1 MCSQGEQAPGKWLAP
16 SAESQTLEGQGTMA
30 QSSNSSSTPYLPL
43 FSVTPTPAYR
53 VNGFV
58 NKIPATLLLDT
69 GAAVTLLQG
78 AMWQRIR
85 TELKPWSGTK
95 LIEPDGTA
103 IAVQGTTTV
112 TIMVGEGSFMA
123 DVVVVD
129 GLIAEVLLGLDFL
142 EQHNCTIQAGERLLT
157 LNNGKIVISLSGS
170 DTVGKSP
177 RMVVN
182 LLQSVH
188 IPPQSEIEVMA
199 AGCGDVS
206 SGVWI
211 VEPTTNGKLPV
222 LVARA
227 VATPRNGCIPVRL
240 LNLSSTSTKVSKGT
254 TVGIIQ
260 AANEADIE
268 VISNIRT
275 QDSSPQVTSTPKEL
289 RDALWSAVE
298 ANKDLKESEKEQ
310 LYHLLLA
317 YKDTFAH
324 NQADLGRTDRVQHEV
339 RTDDAYPIR
348 QRVRRTAPAQR
359 EETRKL
365 IEEMLHKDIIQ
376 PSSSPWASPVVL
388 VRKKDGSAR
397 FCVDYRRV
405 NSVTKKDAYPL
416 PRVDDTL
423 DTLAGSQVFT
433 TLDLISG
440 YWQVEVK
447 PEDREKTAFCT
458 SEGLFEFKVMPF
470 GLCNAPAT
478 FQRLM
483 DAVLMGL
490 QWSRCLVYLDD
501 VVVPGKSFEDH
512 LQNLK
517 YVLDRFRSAGLKLNL
532 SKCKFGR
539 REVTFL
545 GHVVTAQ
552 GVAADPAK
560 LSKVASWPQPQSQ
573 RDVQQFL
580 GFASYYRR
588 FIKDFAV
595 IARPLHHLTEKTA
608 IFNWTEESEA
618 SFQKL
623 RLKLVSPPVLA
634 FPDHSRS
641 FILDT
646 DASNTGIGCVL
657 SQTKQDGSERVIA
670 YGSRL
675 LSKPERNYC
684 VTRRELLAVVY
695 FTQQLRPYLLGKHF
709 TLRSDHGSLT
719 WLRNFKEPEGQLARW
734 LEKLEEYD
742 FTIIHRPGLKHSNA
756 DALSRLPCQQCGR
769 PNHSS
774 IEDTEETVEAD
785 AVAHCFPGTSDEE
798 MRKLQLDDPVIG
810 PVLRHLQDGQQ
821 PDGNTCRSQSPPTRR
836 LLEQWQRLELRN
848 GVLGR
853 RFVNQDDSEWFQL
866 IVPHSLRNQILEELH
881 GGVAGGHFGEEKTMG
896 RLQARFYWPGQW
908 ADVRNWCRTC
918 PMCVTRKTPT
928 PRQRG
933 PLGTIRAGYPMQ
945 IVAVDILG
953 PLPKTKGGNAYVLV
967 ASDYFTRWV
976 EAYAIPNQEA
986 VTVAQKLV
994 DELFCPFS
1002 TPEQLHSDQGRQF
1015 ESDLIAEVCRILKI
1029 HKTRTTPYHPQG
1041 DGLVERFN
1049 RTLLDMLATMTK
1061 EQPGDW
1067 DGHIRRVCLAYNSSI
1082 QATTGYTPF
1091 FLMFGRE
1098 ARLPLDLMYHSCTPE
1113 TVTHSEYA
1121 TRMKDS
1127 IEKAYDRVRTKF
1139 GQEQRAQKQFYD
1151 QKCHG
1156 KPYTPGDL
1164 VWLHSTVVARGKS
1177 RKLHHPWTGPWKVL
1191 KRIADTTYRLQDCRN
1206 PRKKLV
1212 VHFDRLKRCTEDTRM
1227 EQPQAAIRE
1236 ERHKPWK
1243 RSKPV
1248 RRVTGPNERITLLD
1262 GDDDTP
1268 PLTPEVEEVLPPDR
1282 IDAPPDPARP
1292 INDGGGAP
1300 DPVARRYPARARP
1313 PPGFYQ
1319 ESHI

>member
-78 AMWQRIR
+78 AVWQRIR

-95 LIEPDGTA
+95 LIGPDGTA

-112 TIMVGEGSFMA
+112 TIIVGEGSFMA

-142 EQHNCTIQAGERLLT
+142 ERHNCTIQAGERLLT

-188 IPPQSEIEVMA
+188 IPPRSEIEVMA

-268 VISNIRT
+268 VISNVRT
-275 QDSSPQVTSTPKEL
+275 QDSSLQVTSTPKEL

-545 GHVVTAQ
+545 GHVVSAQ

-560 LSKVASWPQPQSQ
+560 LSTVASWPQPQSQ

-608 IFNWTEESEA
+608 IFNWTEECEA

-657 SQTKQDGSERVIA
+657 SQTQQDGSERVIA

-756 DALSRLPCQQCGR
+756 DALSRLPCQ
-769 PNHSS
+769 
-774 IEDTEETVEAD
+774 
-785 AVAHCFPGTSDEE
+785 
-798 MRKLQLDDPVIG
+798 
-810 PVLRHLQDGQQ
+810 
-821 PDGNTCRSQSPPTRR
+821 
-836 LLEQWQRLELRN
+836 
-848 GVLGR
+848 
-853 RFVNQDDSEWFQL
+853 
-866 IVPHSLRNQILEELH
+866 
-881 GGVAGGHFGEEKTMG
+881 
-896 RLQARFYWPGQW
+896 
-908 ADVRNWCRTC
+908 
-918 PMCVTRKTPT
+918 
-928 PRQRG
+928 
-933 PLGTIRAGYPMQ
+933 
-945 IVAVDILG
+945 
-953 PLPKTKGGNAYVLV
+953 
-967 ASDYFTRWV
+967 
-976 EAYAIPNQEA
+976 
-986 VTVAQKLV
+986 
-994 DELFCPFS
+994 
-1002 TPEQLHSDQGRQF
+1002 
-1015 ESDLIAEVCRILKI
+1015 
-1029 HKTRTTPYHPQG
+1029 
-1041 DGLVERFN
+1041 
-1049 RTLLDMLATMTK
+1049 
-1061 EQPGDW
+1061 
-1067 DGHIRRVCLAYNSSI
+1067 
-1082 QATTGYTPF
+1082 
-1091 FLMFGRE
+1091 
-1098 ARLPLDLMYHSCTPE
+1098 
-1113 TVTHSEYA
+1113 
-1121 TRMKDS
+1121 
-1127 IEKAYDRVRTKF
+1127 
-1139 GQEQRAQKQFYD
+1139 
-1151 QKCHG
+1151 
-1156 KPYTPGDL
+1156 
-1164 VWLHSTVVARGKS
+1164 
-1177 RKLHHPWTGPWKVL
+1177 
-1191 KRIADTTYRLQDCRN
+1191 
-1206 PRKKLV
+1206 
-1212 VHFDRLKRCTEDTRM
+1212 
-1227 EQPQAAIRE
+1227 
-1236 ERHKPWK
+1236 
-1243 RSKPV
+1243 
-1248 RRVTGPNERITLLD
+1248 
-1262 GDDDTP
+1262 
-1268 PLTPEVEEVLPPDR
+1268 
-1282 IDAPPDPARP
+1282 
-1292 INDGGGAP
+1292 
-1300 DPVARRYPARARP
+1300 
-1313 PPGFYQ
+1313 
-1319 ESHI
+1319 